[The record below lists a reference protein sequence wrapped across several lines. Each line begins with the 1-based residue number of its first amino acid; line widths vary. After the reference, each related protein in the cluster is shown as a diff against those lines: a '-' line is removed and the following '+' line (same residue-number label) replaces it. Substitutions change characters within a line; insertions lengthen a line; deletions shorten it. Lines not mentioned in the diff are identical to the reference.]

1 MQEVDERAASDVET
15 MSVDAIIGK
24 FSSKRS
30 ETGTAAAKLSWLKAG
45 KSLDGLNVHV
55 P

>member
-1 MQEVDERAASDVET
+1 MQEADERAASDVET
-15 MSVDAIIGK
+15 VSVDAIIGK
-24 FSSKRS
+24 LSSKRR
-30 ETGTAAAKLSWLKAG
+30 ETGTATAKISWLKAG